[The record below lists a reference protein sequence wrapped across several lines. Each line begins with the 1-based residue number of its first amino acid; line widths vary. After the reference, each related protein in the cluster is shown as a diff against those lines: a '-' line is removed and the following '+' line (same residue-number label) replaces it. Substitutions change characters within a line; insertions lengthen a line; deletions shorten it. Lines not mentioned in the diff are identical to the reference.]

1 VASTLKCSFA
11 LVASICIADLALPSS
26 ASAITVE
33 VARQCSA
40 LANKAYPPV
49 VAGNPAAG
57 RENGTAQD
65 LREYFNKCVA
75 NGGKMPT
82 SEQPSNKT
90 DQGPGGT
97 GSESQPPK
105 ELKGQ

>member
-1 VASTLKCSFA
+1 MAPTLKCTIA
-11 LVASICIADLALPSS
+11 LVALICIAYLALPSS

-33 VARQCSA
+33 VARECSA

-65 LREYFNKCVA
+65 LRKYFSKCVA

-90 DQGPGGT
+90 DQGPGGS
-97 GSESQPPK
+97 GSEGQSPQQP
-105 ELKGQ
+105 KGQ